1 MSKTKTTKVDLT
13 ENKNA
18 GLRTVRY
25 RNCFANI
32 SLRGLTAT
40 QMDILISFFAILKN
54 RNEETVEIDL
64 LQLKKMINYSSSSKK
79 RFVEDVTAVNR
90 KLMCVE
96 IFQITPDEELKNLGG
111 LALFTEYRFSSDYDS
126 VSIRIN
132 QPYAFLINDAF
143 SDFTKYRLDDFVS
156 LKSAFAKVLF
166 MQLKRFRNTGFFHF
180 EMERFREIMKVPK
193 SYRMKDIDRRI
204 LFPAIKE
211 LNDKFADLR
220 MEKIYGVKNGR
231 RAVVAFNFYFTP
243 ETEQEALAEKDEN
256 YLCSD
261 PDFPDFAGIA
271 VDVPF

>member
-1 MSKTKTTKVDLT
+1 MSKSKNTKVDLS
-13 ENKNA
+13 ESKNA
-18 GLRTVRY
+18 GIRTVRY

-32 SLRGLTAT
+32 SLRGLTAA

-64 LQLKKMINYSSSSKK
+64 LQLRKMISYSSSSKK

-111 LALFTEYRFSSDYDS
+111 LALFTEYHFASDYDS
-126 VSIRIN
+126 ISIRIN
-132 QPYAFLINDAF
+132 QPYSFLINDAI
-143 SDFTKYRLDDFVS
+143 SDFTKYRLDDFLS

-180 EMERFREIMKVPK
+180 EMDRFREIMKVPK
-193 SYRMKDIDRRI
+193 TYRMKDIDRRI
-204 LFPAIKE
+204 LLPAIKE
-211 LNDKFADLR
+211 LKDKFADLR
-220 MEKIYGVKNGR
+220 MEKIYGVRNGR

-243 ETEQEALAEKDEN
+243 ETEQDVFPEKEDN
-256 YLCSD
+256 LLCSD
-261 PDFPDFAGIA
+261 PDFPDFTGIA